1 MIKIY
6 KKQEQKPQ
14 IWKAAIAVFVGLSS
28 LSLTWTLFDEP
39 VQIAV
44 LPLGLWVLLVILR
57 HRGSWVTYRKFA
69 WLGFFANYLFVL
81 SFLLNHL
88 LSSFFYPADELS
100 TYLDDVKDAQLLA
113 IHPSAQASPKLH
125 LPQSFEGII
134 AVPSESYDVFDWY
147 NEIVFEQTTPVQ
159 EKFPYLLLDTQ
170 AKQGSGIQPTIFVE
184 ANGKG
189 LLVINKGKQF
199 YFYLKDSMI
208 GGVKTDD

>member
-6 KKQEQKPQ
+6 QKQEQKPQ

-28 LSLTWTLFDEP
+28 LSLTWTLFNEP

-44 LPLGLWVLLVILR
+44 LPLGLWVLLAILR

-88 LSSFFYPADELS
+88 LSSFFYPTNQLS
-100 TYLDDVKDAQLLA
+100 TYLADVKDAQLLA
-113 IHPSAQASPKLH
+113 VHPSAQASPKLH
-125 LPQSFEGII
+125 LPQSFEGIT
-134 AVPSESYDVFDWY
+134 AVPSESYYALDWY
-147 NEIVFEQTTPVQ
+147 NEIILEHTTPVQ
-159 EKFPYLLLDTQ
+159 EKFPYILLDTQ

-189 LLVINKGKQF
+189 LLVTNKGKQF
-199 YFYLKDSMI
+199 YFYLQDSMI
-208 GGVKTDD
+208 GEVKTDD